1 MSRPHVSGARRLIV
15 LWVAVGLTLGGCAA
29 QTPEGTTGDPSTPS
43 GARSPNGGAG
53 NPSPATG
60 GTQAPGGQPPGATAG
75 PGSSLG
81 SSPGQA
87 SYADSGAVGQMARAY
102 LRSSP
107 ARRLVVEVDYVS
119 GRAPSANALEH
130 LTAILRR
137 EARKPDGVQ
146 VQRGDEL
153 PVQRTRYSLEDIARI
168 EAEHRDERSAGSV
181 ATMYLLYLN
190 GELDDAPGALGV
202 AYRASS
208 AAIFVDRVRSAAT
221 ALVQPG
227 AIERAVLVHEAG
239 HLLALVNLGYQ
250 SRHDHEDPEHPH
262 HSRYRDSVM
271 YWAVE
276 DISVTSI
283 LSGGPPSDFDQF
295 DRDDLA
301 QLRGE

>member
-1 MSRPHVSGARRLIV
+1 MSRPDVSGAQRVIV
-15 LWVAVGLTLGGCAA
+15 VCLAVGLTIGGCAA
-29 QTPEGTTGDPSTPS
+29 PTPEGRSGDPSTPS
-43 GARSPNGGAG
+43 GAQSPNGGAG
-53 NPSPATG
+53 SPAPSAG
-60 GTQAPGGQPPGATAG
+60 GTHVSGGQPPGSSAG
-75 PGSSLG
+75 PGSSLDA
-81 SSPGQA
+81 SSDP
-87 SYADSGAVGQMARAY
+87 SYADGGAVGQMALAY

-119 GRAPSANALEH
+119 GRAPSSSALDH
-130 LTAILRR
+130 LAAILRR
-137 EARKPDGVQ
+137 EARKPDGVL

-153 PVQRTRYSLEDIARI
+153 PAQRTRYSLEDIARI
-168 EAEHRDERSAGSV
+168 EGEQRDARSDGSV

-190 GELDDAPGALGV
+190 GELEEEPSALGV

-208 AAIFVDRVRSAAT
+208 AAIFIDRVRSAAT
-221 ALVQPG
+221 ALVHPG

-262 HSRYRDSVM
+262 HSRHRDSVM

-283 LSGGPPSDFDQF
+283 LGGGPPNDFNQF

-301 QLRGE
+301 RLRGE